1 MSGAAHAAPKAAS
14 TRLVQALVLVAL
26 FGLLFAATRLVPE
39 LQSQA
44 GTIGAVGF
52 LLLTGTL
59 ASEMVDILG
68 LPHLTGYLLAGI
80 VAGPH
85 VLRLLDHHTVSQLT
99 TVNALALALIA
110 MEGGAELKIEGLRK
124 GFRSLG
130 WATLLQTLIVP
141 IAMTG
146 VMIACKPLIPFLS
159 NLTTSALVGVGI
171 LWGTLAVSRSPSAT
185 LAILAETRATGPVA
199 SGTLTFV
206 MSSDIVVVVLMA
218 AAMMITRPLIEPS
231 STFSLDDFKTLGH
244 ELLGSVALGTTLGLV
259 LAAYIRLVGKQLI
272 LVFLALGFGLTEMLG
287 YLRFDALLTFMV
299 AGFVVQNLSDQGPR
313 FIKAI
318 GETASVV
325 YVVFFATAGADL
337 DVPLLRQLWP
347 VALILCG
354 TRALVTYGTARLAS
368 RLADDPPIIRRWG
381 WAGLVSQ
388 AGLSIGISGVVS
400 RAFPSFGDGF
410 RALAIATV
418 AVNEMVGPVL
428 FKLALDRSGETSNAP
443 RPSISSLEAAHEMVE
458 AAHAQHALAH
468 PDEATREKPV

>member
-1 MSGAAHAAPKAAS
+1 VSGAAHAETKAAS
-14 TRLVQALVLVAL
+14 TRAVQAVVLVAL

-39 LQSQA
+39 LESQA
-44 GTIGAVGF
+44 GIIGAVGF

-59 ASEMVDILG
+59 ASEMVDIIG

-80 VAGPH
+80 VAGPY
-85 VLRLLDHHTVSQLT
+85 VLRLMDHHTVSQLT
-99 TVNALALALIA
+99 TVNGLALALIA

-124 GFRSLG
+124 SVRSLG

-141 IAMTG
+141 IVMTG

-159 NLTTSALVGVGI
+159 ALNTSALIGVGI

-185 LAILAETRATGPVA
+185 LGILAQTRATGPVA
-199 SGTLTFV
+199 ASTLTFV
-206 MSSDIVVVVLMA
+206 MTSDIVVVVLMA
-218 AAMMITRPLIEPS
+218 AAMMITRPLIEPG
-231 STFSLDDFKTLGH
+231 STFSIRDLETLGH

-272 LVFLALGFGLTEMLG
+272 LVFLALGFGLSEMLG

-299 AGFVVQNLSDQGPR
+299 AGFVVQNLSKQGPR

-318 GETASVV
+318 GETGSVV
-325 YVVFFATAGADL
+325 YVIFFATAGADL
-337 DVPLLRQLWP
+337 DVPLLQKLWP
-347 VALILCG
+347 VALLLCG
-354 TRALVTYGTARLAS
+354 TRAVVTYLTARLAS
-368 RLADDPPIIRRWG
+368 RFANDPPVVRRWG

-388 AGLSIGISGVVS
+388 AGLALGISGVVA
-400 RAFPSFGDGF
+400 RAFPSFGAGF

-428 FKLALDRSGETSNAP
+428 FKLALDRSGETSSAP

-458 AAHAQHALAH
+458 AAHAEHAH
-468 PDEATREKPV
+468 HDEKSGEKPA

>member
-1 MSGAAHAAPKAAS
+1 MSGAAHAAPKKAS
-14 TRLVQALVLVAL
+14 TRAVQAVVLVAL

-80 VAGPH
+80 VAGPY
-85 VLRLLDHHTVSQLT
+85 VLKLMDHHTVSQLT
-99 TVNALALALIA
+99 TVNGLALALIA
-110 MEGGAELKIEGLRK
+110 MEGGAELKIDGLRK
-124 GFRSLG
+124 SLRSLG
-130 WATLLQTLIVP
+130 WATLLQTLVVP
-141 IAMTG
+141 IVMTG
-146 VMIACKPLIPFLS
+146 VMIACKPLIPFLG
-159 NLTTSALVGVGI
+159 NLNTSALIGVGI

-185 LAILAETRATGPVA
+185 LGILAQTRATGPVA
-199 SGTLTFV
+199 ANTLTFV
-206 MSSDIVVVVLMA
+206 MTSDIVVVVLMA

-231 STFSLDDFKTLGH
+231 SSFSIRDLEKLGH
-244 ELLGSVALGTTLGLV
+244 ELLGSVALGTTLGLI
-259 LAAYIRLVGKQLI
+259 LAVYIRLVGKQLI
-272 LVFLALGFGLTEMLG
+272 LVFLALGFGLSEMLG

-299 AGFVVQNLSDQGPR
+299 AGFVVQNLSNQGSR

-318 GETASVV
+318 GETGSVV
-325 YVVFFATAGADL
+325 YVIFFATAGADL

-347 VALILCG
+347 VALLLCG
-354 TRALVTYGTARLAS
+354 TRALVTFLTARAAS
-368 RLADDPPIIRRWG
+368 RLANDPPVVRRWA

-388 AGLSIGISGVVS
+388 AGLALGISGVVARS
-400 RAFPSFGDGF
+400 FPSFGDGF

-428 FKLALDRSGETSNAP
+428 FKLALDRSGETSKAP

-458 AAHAQHALAH
+458 EAHAHPHPHHA
-468 PDEATREKPV
+468 EAPGDKPA

>member
-1 MSGAAHAAPKAAS
+1 
-14 TRLVQALVLVAL
+14 
-26 FGLLFAATRLVPE
+26 
-39 LQSQA
+39 
-44 GTIGAVGF
+44 
-52 LLLTGTL
+52 
-59 ASEMVDILG
+59 MVDIIG

-85 VLRLLDHHTVSQLT
+85 VLRLMDHHTVSTLT

-110 MEGGAELKIEGLRK
+110 MEGGAELKIDGLRK
-124 GFRSLG
+124 GLRGLG

-141 IAMTG
+141 VVMTG

-159 NLTTSALVGVGI
+159 KLNTSALVGVGI

-185 LAILAETRATGPVA
+185 LGILAQTRATGPVA
-199 SGTLTFV
+199 SSTLTFV
-206 MSSDIVVVVLMA
+206 MTSDIVVVVLMA

-231 STFSLDDFKTLGH
+231 STFSIHDLETLGR

-259 LAAYIRLVGKQLI
+259 LAAYMRLVGKQLI
-272 LVFLALGFGLTEMLG
+272 LVFVALGFGLSEMLG

-299 AGFVVQNLSDQGPR
+299 AGFVVQNLSKQGPR

-318 GETASVV
+318 GETGSVV

-347 VALILCG
+347 VALLLCG
-354 TRALVTYGTARLAS
+354 TRALATYLTARLAS
-368 RLADDPPIIRRWG
+368 RLADDPPVVRRWG

-388 AGLSIGISGVVS
+388 AGLALGISGVVA

-418 AVNEMVGPVL
+418 AVNEMIGPVL

-458 AAHAQHALAH
+458 EAHAHPHAH
-468 PDEATREKPV
+468 GEEAPGDKPA